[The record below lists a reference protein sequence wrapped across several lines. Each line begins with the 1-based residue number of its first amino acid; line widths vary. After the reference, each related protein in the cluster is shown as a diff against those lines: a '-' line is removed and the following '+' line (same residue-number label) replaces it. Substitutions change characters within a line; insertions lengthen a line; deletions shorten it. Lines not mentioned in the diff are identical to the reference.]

1 MGKNDKKDESAKDTR
16 GNKKVKLALFS
27 RRPETRNF
35 ALRMQKETKKFQP
48 WKAKARQKWGFQIVD

>member
-48 WKAKARQKWGFQIVD
+48 